1 MLGMQKQSVIRIA
14 HWLKNASHH
23 WAERG
28 RGLCVEDWTVLHLL
42 SSHPLC
48 LVKFIW
54 LNTKKKKA
62 TVQTMSEYISGY

>member
-42 SSHPLC
+42 SSH
-48 LVKFIW
+48 VHIRF
-54 LNTKKKKA
+54 
-62 TVQTMSEYISGY
+62 V